1 LKANKFLDQLGIDH
15 NVIEQEEPT
24 KGCNEAAEARG
35 LETSQIVKSLIIES
49 EGERYHVLLPGDREL
64 SEKKFGAEY
73 RMVPPEKAEEITG
86 FEPGTVHPFS
96 TQLKHFADRRIFEKD
111 EVSHTVGETK
121 RAILIESKEFRKALN
136 ESEFQLVVDDF
147 VVSEQSDYEEI
158 MSLGLQEED
167 AKFIVYNKYSSRF
180 NDLSE
185 TYKSE
190 EVLDFFRAIHRE
202 GIEFEE
208 KLAEDVL
215 ERAENE
221 THMQKLLE
229 NFSSDGELPDENS
242 FELEEKLEQVLEEHE
257 GALGDLRKGKDS
269 AMNFLIGKLMQETN
283 GKADAGKA
291 RQIIEER
298 V

>member
-1 LKANKFLDQLGIDH
+1 MKANKFLDQLGIDH

>member
-1 LKANKFLDQLGIDH
+1 MKADKFLDQLGINY

-24 KGCNEAAEARG
+24 KGCSEAAEARD

-121 RAILIESKEFRKALN
+121 RAVLIESKEFRKALN
-136 ESEFQLVVDDF
+136 ESEFQFVVDDF

-167 AKFIVYNKYSSRF
+167 AKFIVDNKYSSQF

-185 TYKSE
+185 TYNSE

-208 KLAEDVL
+208 KLAEEVL

-229 NFSSDGELPDENS
+229 NFSSEGELPDENS
-242 FELEEKLEQVLEEHE
+242 FELKEKVEQVLEKHE
-257 GALGDLRKGKDS
+257 GALGDLRNGKDS

-291 RQIIEER
+291 RQMIEER
-298 V
+298 I